1 MPVLSV
7 ETREAAL
14 RRSCRSVSV
23 ESVVLLDRVYST
35 KPAIRELNRRQSDS
49 RIAVAVGYL
58 SPTVPVRSVWP
69 ACVSHA
75 RGRPPWPI
83 DVPKETPRCRQT
95 VSPVAGRSFALGQTR
110 VRSKTATDGC
120 GSFAPSRGRWVD
132 SLWGS
137 PLAPFLDP
145 GSNRGSGVA
154 NRRSERDS
162 LAATKAIWLILPVVI
177 CLSQRLSHAC
187 LSINFY
193 TVKLRMAH

>member
-1 MPVLSV
+1 M
-7 ETREAAL
+7 
-14 RRSCRSVSV
+14 
-23 ESVVLLDRVYST
+23 
-35 KPAIRELNRRQSDS
+35 
-49 RIAVAVGYL
+49 AVGYL

-120 GSFAPSRGRWVD
+120 GSFVPSRGRWVD

-137 PLAPFLDP
+137 LVAVP
-145 GSNRGSGVA
+145 GSGVKPGFGGCESEIRARFARRDESYLVDPASSHMLVSKIKPCMSKYKLLYCETA
-154 NRRSERDS
+154 NGS
-162 LAATKAIWLILPVVI
+162 LNQ
-177 CLSQRLSHAC
+177 LS
-187 LSINFY
+187 SI
-193 TVKLRMAH
+193 